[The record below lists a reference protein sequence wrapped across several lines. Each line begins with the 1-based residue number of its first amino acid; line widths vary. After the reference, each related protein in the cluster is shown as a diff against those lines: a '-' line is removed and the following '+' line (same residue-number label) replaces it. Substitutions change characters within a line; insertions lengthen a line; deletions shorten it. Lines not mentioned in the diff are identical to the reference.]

1 MAITTAVFKT
11 NILDVATWDQTDVI
25 DLIEDA
31 HTWLGWHSADAG
43 GHIVG
48 LTTYAGGGNA
58 NDNTH
63 HHYEVEGTSSG
74 LGTDAIF
81 HVYRYNSTLW
91 VGVNNPGVGYTGR
104 ETITIPASSIGG
116 TGDNSQVTDM
126 VLKPYVHSTVSNGV
140 GYAITVTYNSPNRNW
155 SGLDRNGAVN
165 SDGTT
170 EPTITIKE
178 GDTITFH
185 NEMGSSSYDLQII
198 NNTYDTTSSNEN
210 KVANVINQG
219 ADNNETMIW
228 TPLVGQA
235 GEYRVVDDA
244 NYGDYARLVV
254 QEASAG
260 DITYPTVGLT
270 TGFYDKHTG
279 GGYQGTHPWGIVR
292 NVIQSGKKKGI
303 SYQGYIM
310 DDADSVAYAVAPYY
324 FPHDYNDGSNNYGTY
339 HGHGHSHRFAGVAG
353 LDVGG
358 DAPFHPTA
366 GGFSP
371 QWDVSFQPGESTY
384 PYILNRVSAT
394 QSTNRDYA
402 IVTGSNT
409 QYQLDLNVFR
419 SSLDPNFAVF
429 SFRAPTLSATNINGN
444 TYGTWFTHKFVTDIW
459 DLDHVFLGGH
469 TQIKAE
475 TNTST
480 SQPYIRFQTYTAG
493 TQNVTYNYDPAV
505 GTAEYGYNVT
515 RNDTGS
521 YTSGM
526 RYYTTTYA
534 CSTLDE
540 TYSNQDVHFYYRS
553 RTNYPHKSGA
563 VWFEQ
568 GQTPEHASY
577 ALPSEADFNAVIKG
591 IPLSTQM
598 MPVPY
603 YIPDDFVFINFNYNA
618 VNANIQQGDT
628 ITLSP
633 SEVYTVIMGSYN
645 MTSDGITRGILFCAR
660 KV

>member
-58 NDNTH
+58 NDNTYH
-63 HHYEVEGTSSG
+63 NYEVEGVSSG
-74 LGTDAIF
+74 LGTGATF
-81 HVYRYNSTLW
+81 HVFRYNSTVW
-91 VGVNNPGVGYTGR
+91 MGVNNPGVGYTGR

-116 TGDNSQVTDM
+116 NGDNSQVTDI
-126 VLKPYVHSTVSNGV
+126 VLKPYVHSTINNGV

-235 GEYRVVDDA
+235 GEYRVVDNT
-244 NYGDYARLVV
+244 NYSDYARLVV
-254 QEASAG
+254 QEASSG

-292 NVIQSGKKKGI
+292 NVIQSGKKKGVT
-303 SYQGYIM
+303 YQGYIM
-310 DDADSVAYAVAPYY
+310 DNTTQAVQYAAAPYY
-324 FPHDYNDGSNNYGTY
+324 FPHDYSDFGNNGTTY
-339 HGHGHSHRFAGVAG
+339 HGHGYSHRFAGASE
-353 LDVGG
+353 LDVASVGAFYPALPYFNPVPNMSFG
-358 DAPFHPTA
+358 DEVQAANITGYTA
-366 GGFSP
+366 
-371 QWDVSFQPGESTY
+371 SFNST
-384 PYILNRVSAT
+384 SAA
-394 QSTNRDYA
+394 NGA
-402 IVTGSNT
+402 ITTGNNT
-409 QYQLDLNVFR
+409 QYQLDLNIFR
-419 SSLDPNFAVF
+419 SALDPNFAVF

-469 TQIKAE
+469 THIFAE

-480 SQPYIRFQTYTAG
+480 SQPYIRFRTFTAG
-493 TQNVTYNYDPAV
+493 TQNTYYSRDPAA
-505 GTAEYGYNVT
+505 GTAEYGYNQT
-515 RNDTGS
+515 QNGGGS
-521 YTSGM
+521 YSVEQ
-526 RYYTTTYA
+526 RYFDTTYY
-534 CSTLDE
+534 CSTMDE
-540 TYSNQDVHFYYRS
+540 TYQAPDVSFYHRS
-553 RTNYPHKSGA
+553 RTNYPYKSGGY
-563 VWFEQ
+563 FYTN
-568 GQTPEHASY
+568 GYPSY
-577 ALPSEADFNAVIKG
+577 GLPAEADFNAVIKG
-591 IPLSTQM
+591 IPLSAKM

-645 MTSDGITRGILFCAR
+645 MTSDNITRGILFCAR

>member
-11 NILDVATWDQTDVI
+11 NILDVATWNQNDVI

-48 LTTYAGGGNA
+48 LTTYAAGGNL
-58 NDNTH
+58 NDNTW

-74 LGTDAIF
+74 LGTGAIF
-81 HVYRYNSTLW
+81 HVTRYNSDTWAW
-91 VGVNNPGVGYTGR
+91 VNAPGIGYTGR
-104 ETITIPASSIGG
+104 ETITISADDIGG
-116 TGDNSQVTDM
+116 QLNGATNL
-126 VLKPYVHSTVSNGV
+126 VLKPYVHSTVSSGV
-140 GYAITVTYNSPNRNW
+140 GYAITVTINGIYRAW
-155 SGLDRNGAVN
+155 AGEDRNGAVN
-165 SDGTT
+165 EDGTT

-178 GDTITFH
+178 GDTITFF

-198 NNTYDTTSSNEN
+198 NNTYDTTSDNTN
-210 KVANVINQG
+210 KVANVTNQG
-219 ADNNETMIW
+219 ADNGDTMIW

-235 GEYRVVDDA
+235 GEYRVVDDG
-244 NYGDYARLVV
+244 NYGDYARIVV
-254 QEASAG
+254 QEAPAG
-260 DITYPTVGLT
+260 DIIYPTVGLT
-270 TGFYDKHTG
+270 TGFYDKHQF
-279 GGYQGTHPWGIVR
+279 GGYEGTRPWGVIR
-292 NVIQSGKKKGI
+292 NVIQSGKKKGVT
-303 SYQGYIM
+303 YQGYIM
-310 DDADSVAYAVAPYY
+310 DNTTAYIQYAAAPYY
-324 FPHDYNDGSNNYGTY
+324 FPHDYCDGGNNAPTY
-339 HGHGHSHRFAGVAG
+339 YGHGYGHRYAGAHG
-353 LDVGG
+353 LDTGVGAFSGNTNYIAINNTLCFG
-358 DAPFHPTA
+358 DETTDA
-366 GGFSP
+366 GIRYRTS
-371 QWDVSFQPGESTY
+371 SEANS
-384 PYILNRVSAT
+384 NRL
-394 QSTNRDYA
+394 YA
-402 IVTGSNT
+402 ITTGNNT

-429 SFRAPTLSATNINGN
+429 SFRAPTLSSTNINGN

-469 TQIKAE
+469 TQIQAE

-480 SQPYIRFQTYTAG
+480 NLPWIRFRTYTAG
-493 TQNVTYNYDPAV
+493 TQELSYNRDPAV
-505 GTAEYGYNVT
+505 GTAEFGYNQT
-515 RNDTGS
+515 TNDQGS
-521 YTSGM
+521 YTQSM
-526 RYYTTTYA
+526 RYFDTLYQ

-540 TYSNQDVHFYYRS
+540 TYTASDVSFYHRS
-553 RTNYPHKSGA
+553 RTNYPYKSGDI
-563 VWFEQ
+563 WYQ
-568 GQTPEHASY
+568 GGQTDPSY

-591 IPLSTQM
+591 VPLSVKM

-645 MTSDGITRGILFCAR
+645 MTSDNITRGILFCAR